1 MLFAKLERDAR
12 GNAILVLWDNL
23 GKGVVKEISD

>member
-12 GNAILVLWDNL
+12 GYAILVLCDNL
-23 GKGVVKEISD
+23 GGDVFKEMSD